1 LPLRGAS
8 LEAQRSQGC
17 YFLPIAAGRTR
28 LIERALR
35 EKHKNKKLSALCV
48 FAVNKIKIGAWMF
61 NFKSYTKAGS
71 IQEAI
76 QLLQQNPGAHLI
88 AGGTDI
94 LVKLHKGKGQF
105 DSLVDIHDVAELNF
119 ISRNDDGDIVIG
131 PLTCFTHVAE
141 SPLICKHIPILS
153 EAVLTIGGP
162 QVRNMATIG
171 GNLCN
176 GVPSADSA
184 TPLIALNAVVTIA
197 GRDGSRQ
204 MPLEDFFLGPSQV
217 ALEQHEMMTAITVSY
232 DNYAGY
238 YGHFYKYAMR
248 GAMDIATINCSAVCK
263 VEEGVLIDLRLAYGV
278 AAPVPI
284 RCKDTED
291 KIRGRKTSSQLL
303 DEIAEAVKSD
313 VSPRTSWRA
322 AKDFRLQIIATLARR
337 VVKQAILNAGGTI
350 Q

>member
-1 LPLRGAS
+1 
-8 LEAQRSQGC
+8 
-17 YFLPIAAGRTR
+17 
-28 LIERALR
+28 
-35 EKHKNKKLSALCV
+35 
-48 FAVNKIKIGAWMF
+48 MF
-61 NFKSYTKAGS
+61 NIKSYSRAGS

-76 QLLQQNPGAHLI
+76 RLLQENPEAHLI
-88 AGGTDI
+88 AGGTDV
-94 LVKLHKGKGQF
+94 LVKMQKGKAQF
-105 DSLVDIHDVAELNF
+105 DHLIDIHDIAELNF
-119 ISRNDDGDIVIG
+119 ISENDDGDLVIG
-131 PLTCFTHVAE
+131 PLSCFTHVAE
-141 SPLICKHIPILS
+141 SALIRKHIPVLS
-153 EAVLTIGGP
+153 EAILTIGGP

-184 TPLIALNAVVTIA
+184 TPLIALNATVTIE
-197 GRDGSRQ
+197 GPDRSRK
-204 MPLEDFFLGPSQV
+204 MPLEDFFLGPSRV
-217 ALEQHEMMTAITVSY
+217 ALEHHEIMTAITVSR

-248 GAMDIATINCSAVCK
+248 DAMDIATIGCSAVCK
-263 VEEGVLIDLRLAYGV
+263 VENKVLTDLRLAYGV

-291 KIRGRKTSSQLL
+291 KIRGRKLSTQLL
-303 DEIAEAVKSD
+303 NDIAEAVQDD

-322 AKDFRLQIIATLARR
+322 AQDFRLQIIATLAHR

>member
-1 LPLRGAS
+1 
-8 LEAQRSQGC
+8 
-17 YFLPIAAGRTR
+17 
-28 LIERALR
+28 
-35 EKHKNKKLSALCV
+35 
-48 FAVNKIKIGAWMF
+48 MF
-61 NFKSYTKAGS
+61 NFKSYSRAGS

-76 QLLQQNPGAHLI
+76 QLLGQNPEARLI
-88 AGGTDI
+88 AGGTDV

-105 DSLVDIHDVAELNF
+105 DHLIDIHDIAELNF
-119 ISRNDDGDIVIG
+119 ISQNDDGDLVIG

-141 SPLICKHIPILS
+141 SALIRKHIPVLS
-153 EAVLTIGGP
+153 EAILTIGGP

-184 TPLIALNAVVTIA
+184 TPLIALNAVVTIE
-197 GRDGSRQ
+197 GRDGPRQ
-204 MPLEDFFLGPSQV
+204 MLLEDFFRGPSRV
-217 ALEQHEMMTAITVSY
+217 ALEHHEIMTAITVTR
-232 DNYAGY
+232 DNYDGY

-248 GAMDIATINCSAVCK
+248 DAMDIATIGCSAVCK
-263 VEEGVLIDLRLAYGV
+263 VENDALADLRLAYGV

-284 RCKDTED
+284 RCKDTEN
-291 KIRGRKTSSQLL
+291 KTRGRKISPQLL
-303 DEIAEAVKSD
+303 DDIAKSVAND

-322 AKDFRLQIIATLARR
+322 AKEFRLQIIATLAHR

>member
-1 LPLRGAS
+1 
-8 LEAQRSQGC
+8 
-17 YFLPIAAGRTR
+17 
-28 LIERALR
+28 
-35 EKHKNKKLSALCV
+35 
-48 FAVNKIKIGAWMF
+48 MF
-61 NFKSYTKAGS
+61 NIKSYSRAGS

-76 QLLQQNPGAHLI
+76 RLLQENPEAHLI
-88 AGGTDI
+88 AGGTDV
-94 LVKLHKGKGQF
+94 LVKMQKGKAQF
-105 DSLVDIHDVAELNF
+105 DHLIDIHDIAELNF
-119 ISRNDDGDIVIG
+119 IRENDDGDLVIG
-131 PLTCFTHVAE
+131 PLSCFTHVAE
-141 SPLICKHIPILS
+141 SALIRKHIPVLS
-153 EAVLTIGGP
+153 EAILTIGGP

-184 TPLIALNAVVTIA
+184 TPLIALNATVTIE
-197 GRDGSRQ
+197 GPDRSRK
-204 MPLEDFFLGPSQV
+204 MPLEDFFLGPSRV
-217 ALEQHEMMTAITVSY
+217 ALEHHEIMTAITVSR

-248 GAMDIATINCSAVCK
+248 DAMDIATIGCSAVCK
-263 VEEGVLIDLRLAYGV
+263 VENKVLTDLRLAYGV

-291 KIRGRKTSSQLL
+291 KIRGRKLSTQLL
-303 DEIAEAVKSD
+303 KDIAEAVQDD

-322 AKDFRLQIIATLARR
+322 AQDFRLQIIATLAHR